1 MSRGAT
7 GAPADVFIG
16 LDLGTSG
23 LKGVALATSGEVL
36 ATGGAAYPTHRPAQG
51 ACEQAPADWIA
62 ATEVVVGQLRDIVPA
77 RWWRGIGLSAM
88 IPTLV
93 TVDAAGEPTGP
104 AITWQDGR
112 ADARGD
118 ELREMCGADAVYR
131 RTGQWIDGR
140 YLAPMF
146 LRVADEEPGRAAATT
161 RLLGAKD
168 YLFGWLTGEYATD
181 PSTATGFGCY
191 RLEDGG
197 WDEAITAAAAALLPG
212 PPRSLPSPRQVL
224 PSPPQVLPSATCRP
238 LLRGVA
244 SRLGCDPI
252 PVCLGAAD
260 SVLGALGLG
269 VREPGQVA
277 YIAGTSNVI
286 LGVADRLVTDPGHR
300 FLVTPMAE
308 PGRWGLEMDL
318 LATGSA
324 IRWLADLVD
333 AGAANGTSANRADA
347 APVSGPAEP
356 APLSGSAEAAL
367 VALAAGVDPSDA
379 PLILPYLSPG
389 EQGALWDPTLHG
401 TIVGLHL
408 GHGRAHLARGL
419 VNGIV
424 LESRRCLAVLDET
437 GDFGGD
443 LAVAGGSA
451 ADPAFRADLADA
463 TRRRVG
469 MPGDHDTDNSAR
481 GAALLAARSV
491 TGKWPAPSGS
501 GPDPGH
507 GDGARPLAE
516 PDCDR
521 AAAWDALWADYEH
534 ARAAITRHYYRATPT
549 PP

>member
-1 MSRGAT
+1 MT
-7 GAPADVFIG
+7 DVVIG

-23 LKGVALATSGEVL
+23 LKGVALGASGTVL
-36 ATGGAAYPTHRPAQG
+36 ATGGAAYPTHRPGPG
-51 ACEQAPADWIA
+51 ACEQAPANWIA
-62 ATEVVVGQLRDIVPA
+62 AVESVLGQLRQAVPA
-77 RWWRGIGLSAM
+77 GWWRGIGLSAM

-93 TVDAAGEPTGP
+93 TLDAAGQPTGP

-112 ADARGD
+112 ADAYGD
-118 ELREMCGADAVYR
+118 ELRETCGADAVYR
-131 RTGQWIDGR
+131 LTGQWVDGR
-140 YLAPMF
+140 YLVPMY
-146 LRVADEEPGRAAATT
+146 LRVAAQEPERAGVTT

-181 PSTATGFGCY
+181 PSTAAGFGCY
-191 RLEDGG
+191 RLADGG
-197 WDEAITAAAAALLPG
+197 WDERIVAAAAGLRPGAARSRPLLPTL
-212 PPRSLPSPRQVL
+212 PPVL
-224 PSPPQVLPSATCRP
+224 PSTTCRP
-238 LLRGVA
+238 LLTDLA

-269 VREPGQVA
+269 VRDPGQVA

-286 LGVADRLVTDPGHR
+286 LGVAGRLVTDPHHR
-300 FLVTPMAE
+300 FLVTPLAE
-308 PGRWGLEMDL
+308 PGCWGLEMDL

-324 IRWLADLVD
+324 IRWLAGLV
-333 AGAANGTSANRADA
+333 GVG
-347 APVSGPAEP
+347 
-356 APLSGSAEAAL
+356 EAAL
-367 VALAAGVDPSDA
+367 VALAAGVDPRDA

-437 GDFGGD
+437 GDFGPD
-443 LAVAGGSA
+443 LEVAGGSA

-481 GAALLAARSV
+481 GAALLAARSI
-491 TGKWPAPSGS
+491 TGRWPGPPDTDGMHRPLDVPPAL
-501 GPDPGH
+501 PDP
-507 GDGARPLAE
+507 
-516 PDCDR
+516 DR

-534 ARAAITRHYYRATPT
+534 AREAISRHYAVGRNDVGAALSRP
-549 PP
+549 